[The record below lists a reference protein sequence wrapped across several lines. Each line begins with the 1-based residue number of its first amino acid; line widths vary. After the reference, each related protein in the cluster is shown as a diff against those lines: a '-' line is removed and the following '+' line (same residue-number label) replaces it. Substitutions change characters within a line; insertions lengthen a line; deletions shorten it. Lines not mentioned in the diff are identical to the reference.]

1 MSQANASARKRR
13 APAPVVA
20 PPGSST
26 NTPQFSQNSAQQQQQ
41 PQTPSSGL
49 TLPQVILLVDK
60 RLTTL
65 EKFMNT
71 TNTFIETQKNMQPSV
86 TVESTP
92 ESDENLSSEQ
102 LDGII
107 EEFNSRYAMLA
118 EEIANLKDMLL
129 KLSSYTMEVNKKL
142 FEQHILHLCTSNPPT
157 LSTDLTNKGNSYHAL
172 EKCEGANTPTIIKNS
187 NANDFSH
194 CEEEQLFVLPSS
206 ENSTE
211 TLSEEN
217 SSNIITF
224 MSEE

>member
-26 NTPQFSQNSAQQQQQ
+26 NTPQFSQNSVQPQQQA
-41 PQTPSSGL
+41 QTPSSGL

-71 TNTFIETQKNMQPSV
+71 TNTFMETHQNVQPAAP
-86 TVESTP
+86 VETTP
-92 ESDENLSSEQ
+92 QTDENVSSEQ

-107 EEFNSRYAMLA
+107 EEFDSRYAMLA
-118 EEIANLKDMLL
+118 EEVANLKDMLL
-129 KLSSYTMEVNKKL
+129 KLSTYTMEVNKKL
-142 FEQHILHLCTSNPPT
+142 FEQHIS
-157 LSTDLTNKGNSYHAL
+157 
-172 EKCEGANTPTIIKNS
+172 NTPTIIKNS
-187 NANDFSH
+187 TTNDSSS
-194 CEEEQLFVLPSS
+194 EEQLFVLPSS
-206 ENSTE
+206 E

-217 SSNIITF
+217 TSNIITF
-224 MSEE
+224 MSEEM

>member
-26 NTPQFSQNSAQQQQQ
+26 NTPQFSQNSAQQQQ

-71 TNTFIETQKNMQPSV
+71 TNTFIETQKNVQPSV

-92 ESDENLSSEQ
+92 ESDENVSSEQ
-102 LDGII
+102 LDGIV

-142 FEQHILHLCTSNPPT
+142 FEQHIS
-157 LSTDLTNKGNSYHAL
+157 
-172 EKCEGANTPTIIKNS
+172 NTPTIIKNS
-187 NANDFSH
+187 SANDFSH

>member
-20 PPGSST
+20 PSGST
-26 NTPQFSQNSAQQQQQ
+26 NTPQFSQNSAQPQQQ

-60 RLTTL
+60 RLTVL

-71 TNTFIETQKNMQPSV
+71 TNTFIETQNNLQPID
-86 TVESTP
+86 TVETIP
-92 ESDENLSSEQ
+92 QTGENVSSEQ

-107 EEFNSRYAMLA
+107 EEFDSRYAMLA
-118 EEIANLKDMLL
+118 EEVANLKDMLL
-129 KLSSYTMEVNKKL
+129 KLSTYTMEVNKKL
-142 FEQHILHLCTSNPPT
+142 FEQHIS
-157 LSTDLTNKGNSYHAL
+157 
-172 EKCEGANTPTIIKNS
+172 NTPTIIKNS
-187 NANDFSH
+187 SANDSSLS
-194 CEEEQLFVLPSS
+194 EEQLFVLPSS

-217 SSNIITF
+217 NSNIITF
-224 MSEE
+224 MSEEI